1 MLILHGRFLQ
11 TISFFCIQ
19 ISSIILESQ
28 FNLNRHFA
36 FSRVDARDSGNN
48 AEI

>member
-1 MLILHGRFLQ
+1 MLNLRGRCLQ
-11 TISFFCIQ
+11 TISFFCVQ
-19 ISSIILESQ
+19 ISSIPESQ
-28 FNLNRHFA
+28 FSINRHFA